1 MGEDEFRGSLVK
13 EISVNRG
20 WSPSFSWLITHTQSV
35 ILSTRSSAIWGL
47 TLPCFSESCHLY
59 FAFFPLVRSL
69 LPKELGI
76 FILSMSPIHVL
87 ILWEITKTQGYL
99 VWRGR
104 KYHKAE
110 MTWNKGD
117 NRGWNGWMAS
127 PTQWTWVCASSGS
140 WWWTGKPG
148 VLQPTGSQGVGRDWV
163 TELNWTDRKT
173 IEK

>member
-20 WSPSFSWLITHTQSV
+20 WSPSFSWLITRTQSV
-35 ILSTRSSAIWGL
+35 ILSTRSAIWGL

-59 FAFFPLVRSL
+59 FAFFPLVRNL

-99 VWRGR
+99 VWRVGSITR
-104 KYHKAE
+104 QKWHEIKGTTEDE
-110 MTWNKGD
+110 MV
-117 NRGWNGWMAS
+117 GWHHRLNGHEFA
-127 PTQWTWVCASSGS
+127 QA
-140 WWWTGKPG
+140 PG
-148 VLQPTGSQGVGRDWV
+148 VGDGQGSLACCSPRGHKESDV
-163 TELNWTDRKT
+163 TEWLNWTELTER
-173 IEK
+173 